1 MGAPIRAESSAK
13 AAAEVLPEEQQDQA
27 WLKAFFQSKGNGD
40 PAAGIYYST
49 VDLCYLLPLQGGAIE
64 RWEYDRAIKTIEQPL
79 YEEGK

>member
-1 MGAPIRAESSAK
+1 MFYGCSYQSRSSAK

-49 VDLCYLLPLQGGAIE
+49 ADLCYLLPLQGGAIE
-64 RWEYDRAIKTIEQPL
+64 R
-79 YEEGK
+79 